1 MHKFQLHNMTHQRF
15 DFFRH
20 KLDHNEH
27 PISGI
32 LSLIPDPVKFHRKVT
47 PLCWAAMYK
56 SPIEYIQ
63 TLIANGAEVNV
74 KYSYDIAPLVMA
86 LEAGYL
92 DMCSLLIS
100 KGARVDIY
108 HPEVVGNL
116 AVIAGMQHWKGLKL
130 VLMCNAEVR
139 TLFNAFP
146 APWMLPRMPHF
157 VKKYGFENPDPEE
170 DSELKWRESDSEE
183 SDCSFE
189 HSEPNRFFEIMT
201 IAKLNARRLHVRAP
215 ICKFQNLGILLQILL
230 KLFSNQYLVF
240 APEALSCVTKNY
252 FVNLII
258 FPL

>member
-1 MHKFQLHNMTHQRF
+1 MHMFEPCNMTHVHF

-27 PISGI
+27 PICGI
-32 LSLIPDPVKFHRKVT
+32 LSVIPDPIKFHRKIT

-56 SPIEYIQ
+56 SPIASIKA
-63 TLIANGAEVNV
+63 LIENGAEVNA

-146 APWMLPRMPHF
+146 APWILPRMPPF
-157 VKKYGFENPDPEE
+157 VKKYGFENSDPKEE
-170 DSELKWRESDSEE
+170 SNESDSEE
-183 SDCSFE
+183 SDCNSE

-201 IAKLNARRLHVRAP
+201 IAKLNARRLRIRAP
-215 ICKFQNLGILLQILL
+215 ICKFQNIGTASSSI
-230 KLFSNQYLVF
+230 KLFFQL
-240 APEALSCVTKNY
+240 LLRSCVL
-252 FVNLII
+252 V
-258 FPL
+258 